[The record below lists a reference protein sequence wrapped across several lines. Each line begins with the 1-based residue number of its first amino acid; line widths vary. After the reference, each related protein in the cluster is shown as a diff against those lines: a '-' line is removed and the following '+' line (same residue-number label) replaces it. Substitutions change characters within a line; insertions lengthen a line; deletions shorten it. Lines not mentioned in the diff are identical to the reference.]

1 MKDLSGPTAHGMNNL
16 LYLALVSPVDYYKEG
31 QGSLMQG
38 GAVETTV
45 YCQLG
50 AGGSGGGH
58 WALQG
63 GVVQPAC
70 PSLMHACTHV
80 ELLPLPPPAFCLV
93 PAAMRAD
100 PRSPLQAHTLDFRCL
115 PCCVFFVL
123 QCVLTP
129 AAPYMSKTNE
139 EIAAETDRQVGAAA
153 LGARSSRL
161 GRLNECWAGRLF
173 APQSK
178 AELPPSRLIPT
189 TSFLS
194 PPLPA
199 LCCCHT
205 PSRTTS
211 TGGPARGA
219 GQWGA
224 EGAEEAESC
233 AGEAG
238 QRGCT
243 GDAGRAVGSSCYL
256 IVDAAAWVAAHASV
270 PLAGG
275 RPLLHRMSF

>member
-1 MKDLSGPTAHGMNNL
+1 M
-16 LYLALVSPVDYYKEG
+16 
-31 QGSLMQG
+31 
-38 GAVETTV
+38 
-45 YCQLG
+45 
-50 AGGSGGGH
+50 
-58 WALQG
+58 
-63 GVVQPAC
+63 QPAC

-199 LCCCHT
+199 LCCCS
-205 PSRTTS
+205 PLLPAGAQAVPQLR
-211 TGGPARGA
+211 GPQPAVAQHCEDRAEPVPRGA
-219 GQWGA
+219 GDGPLPPRPAHPYPQLLPG
-224 EGAEEAESC
+224 GVIHQ
-233 AGEAG
+233 AGLHRQVGQHGGQGSGG
-238 QRGCT
+238 QRGRRRQKAVQERQ
-243 GDAGRAVGSSCYL
+243 GSGAVLVMQAGQW
-256 IVDAAAWVAAHASV
+256 AAAAI
-270 PLAGG
+270 
-275 RPLLHRMSF
+275 